1 MATSPLQLYK
11 PTAVYEQAALLA
23 SPYLTTAHLA
33 AYPGTLTTAGI
44 YGFPYSRHDL
54 ALCER
59 QAAYH
64 KVGPKPLF
72 WSPFLQ
78 RAPHKRKGGQVR
90 FSNEQTVDL
99 EKKFE
104 NQKYLSPPE
113 RKSLAKSLQ
122 LTERQ
127 VKTWFQNRRAKWR
140 RLKQDTSKD
149 TPEDNGDD
157 AGATQDATRGSDTE
171 DVLSSA
177 DDDVKK
183 DPDDKDDDIDVDGV
197 DV

>member
-1 MATSPLQLYK
+1 T
-11 PTAVYEQAALLA
+11 
-23 SPYLTTAHLA
+23 
-33 AYPGTLTTAGI
+33 
-44 YGFPYSRHDL
+44 
-54 ALCER
+54 
-59 QAAYH
+59 
-64 KVGPKPLF
+64 VGPKPLF

-78 RAPHKRKGGQVR
+78 RSPHKRKGGQVR

-104 NQKYLSPPE
+104 SQKYLSPPE

-149 TPEDNGDD
+149 TTEADGEDVG
-157 AGATQDATRGSDTE
+157 TTHDATRGSDTE

-177 DDDVKK
+177 DDDVNK
-183 DPDDKDDDIDVDGV
+183 DPNDKDDDIDVDGV